1 MLIQLILLG
10 LCFIVFLV
18 SFVKMSVL
26 NFQLDEKFKGIVWG
40 FISIFIFF
48 LLCGDVVVIVEF
60 IHKC

>member
-26 NFQLDEKFKGIVWG
+26 NFQLDEKFQGIVWG
-40 FISIFIFF
+40 FISILIFF
-48 LLCGDVVVIVEF
+48 LLCGDVLGIVEF

>member
-10 LCFIVFLV
+10 LCFIVFLI

-48 LLCGDVVVIVEF
+48 LLCGVLSSSE
-60 IHKC
+60 KSTQN

>member
-18 SFVKMSVL
+18 CFVKMSVL
-26 NFQLDEKFKGIVWG
+26 KFQLDEKFQGIVWG
-40 FISIFIFF
+40 SISILIFF
-48 LLCGDVVVIVEF
+48 LLCGDVLVIVEF